1 MTGTLSALLLNK
13 WDLKTTLF
21 LAECFPF
28 TYKTTKRKSRNAA
41 KYNPTGLY
49 LGELPQKAR
58 ESSGQEA
65 QGKRERRISVR
76 TASGCKRI
84 GEGRG
89 ESPFS
94 FPILTTQRRHYD

>member
-58 ESSGQEA
+58 ESGGRKSA
-65 QGKRERRISVR
+65 RETR
-76 TASGCKRI
+76 TAYKRKDSERLQTHRR
-84 GEGRG
+84 GTGRKPLLVPDTNNAK
-89 ESPFS
+89 EA
-94 FPILTTQRRHYD
+94 L

>member
-49 LGELPQKAR
+49 LGERPQKAR

-65 QGKRERRISVR
+65 QGKRERRISVSDSER
-76 TASGCKRI
+76 LQTHRRGT
-84 GEGRG
+84 GRKPLLVPDTNNAK
-89 ESPFS
+89 EA
-94 FPILTTQRRHYD
+94 L